1 MADAPLPS
9 ESAIEECASF
19 INKTFK
25 VLQDE
30 LGMGAM
36 TTLTKVINDKK
47 DGKYDDQGPEFL
59 RGMDA
64 VLNPVSENIA
74 DREHRRSRRE
84 GIRMIVKLQW
94 DTEDLGPDWMNI
106 DNLKTLL
113 YSEESTSGDLLKAF
127 VLNPAPAQMAIV
139 QLLSSS
145 QLFFEDNE
153 FNLDEASRLA
163 KLICSQ
169 LVTSRGKATQ
179 PRTVRVSPSAFKS
192 TG

>member
-1 MADAPLPS
+1 
-9 ESAIEECASF
+9 
-19 INKTFK
+19 
-25 VLQDE
+25 
-30 LGMGAM
+30 
-36 TTLTKVINDKK
+36 
-47 DGKYDDQGPEFL
+47 
-59 RGMDA
+59 
-64 VLNPVSENIA
+64 
-74 DREHRRSRRE
+74 
-84 GIRMIVKLQW
+84 MIVKLQW

-169 LVTSRGKATQ
+169 LGLHSRGL
-179 PRTVRVSPSAFKS
+179 
-192 TG
+192 